1 MTAGAALETNS
12 LGKRYGNSWALRD
25 CVLRIPAGRVIAL
38 VGPNGAGKTTLLHLA
53 MGLVAPTHGTIEVFG
68 ETATA
73 NTASA
78 LARVGFVAQDHPLY
92 RGFTVSDLL
101 KMGRK
106 LNRRW
111 DQQLAEARLATL
123 DIPLGTR
130 AGELS
135 GGQQAQVALAMAL
148 AKRPQL
154 LLLDEP
160 VASLDPVARREF
172 MQGLMGAVAEEN
184 LTVLLSSHVVAE
196 LERVCDH
203 VVVLVAGHV
212 QLAGDVDELLA
223 CHHLLEGPRA
233 GADHIRLT
241 SGVIQARQSDRQT
254 TLLVRGN
261 GETIHPMWQSHPI
274 TLEDLV
280 LAYLQKSATSR
291 AADFDDSPGP
301 A

>member
-1 MTAGAALETNS
+1 
-12 LGKRYGNSWALRD
+12 
-25 CVLRIPAGRVIAL
+25 
-38 VGPNGAGKTTLLHLA
+38 
-53 MGLVAPTHGTIEVFG
+53 
-68 ETATA
+68 
-73 NTASA
+73 
-78 LARVGFVAQDHPLY
+78 
-92 RGFTVSDLL
+92 
-101 KMGRK
+101 
-106 LNRRW
+106 
-111 DQQLAEARLATL
+111 
-123 DIPLGTR
+123 
-130 AGELS
+130 
-135 GGQQAQVALAMAL
+135 MAL

-212 QLAGDVDELLA
+212 QLAGDVDDLLA
-223 CHHLLEGPRA
+223 DHRVLEGPRA
-233 GADHIRLT
+233 DADVMRLT
-241 SGVIQARQSDRQT
+241 SGVIQTRQSDRQT

-261 GETIHPMWQSHPI
+261 GVMIHPMWQSHPI

-280 LAYLQKSATSR
+280 LAYLERPAISA